1 MAVVQNKKSQA
12 KKPAKGK
19 SPAKGAR
26 KTKRKEVEEVPD
38 KHPGGRPRVFDTE
51 NELLA
56 AIDEY
61 FQYIKGDFEMR
72 AVKDDQGNVI
82 SEVQVWTRDPEAKS
96 ITGLALFL
104 GFESRQSI
112 YDYEKNGKFSYIIKR
127 AKLAVEAGYE
137 QALHGK
143 AYAGAIFALKQFG
156 WTDKQEI
163 ESTNINLNSEV
174 IVTDDEAVRIKKALE
189 SKY

>member
-1 MAVVQNKKSQA
+1 MAVAQNKKSPA
-12 KKPAKGK
+12 KKTAKGK

-26 KTKRKEVEEVPD
+26 KTKSKEVEETTG

-51 NELLA
+51 DQLLT

-61 FQYIKGDFEMR
+61 FQYIKGEFEIR
-72 AVKDDQGNVI
+72 QVKDDDGKVVG
-82 SEVQVWTRDPEAKS
+82 ETRVWTRDPEAKS

-127 AKLAVEAGYE
+127 AKLSVEAGYE

-156 WTDKQEI
+156 WSDKQEI
-163 ESTNINLNSEV
+163 ENTNINLNTD
-174 IVTDDEAVRIKKALE
+174 VTPTEEEAQKIKEMLNK
-189 SKY
+189 KF